1 MLKAN
6 SDCFKI
12 KETPVAAASVWT
24 KTPEFNPNAI
34 SIPFFAPFAMLS
46 VRTKILSGP
55 GIKAMRKDAK
65 QNDKKTDISTM
76 QIKQESQGSCYFL
89 DSLIRNR
96 LVIST

>member
-1 MLKAN
+1 
-6 SDCFKI
+6 
-12 KETPVAAASVWT
+12 
-24 KTPEFNPNAI
+24 
-34 SIPFFAPFAMLS
+34 
-46 VRTKILSGP
+46 
-55 GIKAMRKDAK
+55 MRKDAK